1 MAVIVVNGK
10 KLDTQ
15 DELNKFDQL
24 MKQFNRQFQSNKRL
38 METYETSGIK
48 QLVQECDAELEAY
61 EKKITQSNKEEF
73 KQKILKEGVAAATTF
88 DHETLEGDL
97 AVLRFEYK
105 LDNKNKSFTF
115 WKVVFRMNFKGRGYQ
130 VNFRKQSINKI
141 EE

>member
-115 WKVVFRMNFKGRGYQ
+115 WKVVFRMNLKGRGYQ

>member
-48 QLVQECDAELEAY
+48 QFVQECDAELEAY

-73 KQKILKEGVAAATTF
+73 KQKILKEGVTAATTF